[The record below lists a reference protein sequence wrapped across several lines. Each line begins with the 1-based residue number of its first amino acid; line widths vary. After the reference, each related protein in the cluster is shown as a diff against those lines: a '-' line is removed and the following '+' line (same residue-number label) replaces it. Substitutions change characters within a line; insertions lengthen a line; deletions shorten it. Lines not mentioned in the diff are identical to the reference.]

1 MRTLAT
7 LICALALADPALAGQ
22 PVALKADPIDADGLV
37 TLGDLFEGAG
47 AAARIP
53 VASRPGA
60 SLMLDAAAVQLAARR
75 AGLDWAN
82 AEGLRKIVV
91 RGGATAA
98 GATAARGNVDV
109 LTWARN
115 LAAGELVQPQDVI
128 WAKAAAAP
136 TDAPADPDAVIGLA
150 AKRALRAGASVAG
163 RDVAAAQVIKQ
174 GEIVTI
180 TYQDGGISLSLQGKA
195 MTAAGVGEM
204 VNVQNTT
211 SKKVVQAL
219 VTGPGQAVVGPA
231 ADQIKLTRSSR
242 YALR

>member
-1 MRTLAT
+1 MRALAI
-7 LICALALADPALAGQ
+7 LICALALAGPALAGQ
-22 PVALKADPIDADGLV
+22 PVALKADPVDADGLV

-53 VASRPGA
+53 VASRSGA

-91 RGGATAA
+91 RGGPAA
-98 GATAARGNVDV
+98 AAAAAARGNVDV

-115 LAAGELVQPQDVI
+115 LAAGELVQPQDLI

-150 AKRALRAGASVAG
+150 ARRALRAGASVAS
-163 RDVAAAQVIKQ
+163 RDVAAAQVIRQ
-174 GEIVTI
+174 GEIITI
-180 TYQDGGISLSLQGKA
+180 TYEDSGISLSLQGKA

-204 VNVQNTT
+204 LNIQNTT
-211 SKKVVQAL
+211 SKKIVQAL

>member
-1 MRTLAT
+1 MRALAI
-7 LICALALADPALAGQ
+7 LICALALAGPALAGQ
-22 PVALKADPIDADGLV
+22 PVALKADPVDADGLV

-53 VASRPGA
+53 VASRSGA

-91 RGGATAA
+91 RGGPAA
-98 GATAARGNVDV
+98 AAAAAARGNVDV

-115 LAAGELVQPQDVI
+115 LAAGELVQPQDLI

-150 AKRALRAGASVAG
+150 ARRALRAGASVAS
-163 RDVAAAQVIKQ
+163 RDVAAAQVIRQ
-174 GEIVTI
+174 GEIITI
-180 TYQDGGISLSLQGKA
+180 TYEDGGISLSLQGKA

-204 VNVQNTT
+204 LNIQNTT
-211 SKKVVQAL
+211 SKKIVQAL